1 MVQCGDGPCFALE
14 AVTQVP
20 VVRKVFRQE
29 FQGNETAKALILRLI
44 NDAHAALSQ
53 FFQDLIMRNELADHR
68 GNSAVLHVYGAITT
82 VRLKIEENQLVNV
95 FGEIGVFVDR
105 LEGA

>member
-1 MVQCGDGPCFALE
+1 MIRFLQHIGGVIVDLLEYPPAVVIPCVSLPSPRLKTAYRILLV
-14 AVTQVP
+14 AVVTP
-20 VVRKVFRQE
+20 FL
-29 FQGNETAKALILRLI
+29 T
-44 NDAHAALSQ
+44 
-53 FFQDLIMRNELADHR
+53 
-68 GNSAVLHVYGAITT
+68 TT